1 MLRINKKG
9 LIFKHGWFGTS
20 VSYLYLVLLSL
31 VAVFPLIWIVSSAFK
46 GRGELASGALSLLP
60 KQPTFEYF
68 VRVLTTLGFSRNIF
82 NSLSISLTATL
93 IAIAISSL
101 AAHGIVRYF
110 PQIGKKL
117 TRVLITTYMFPPT
130 LLVIPYAIIF
140 SRIHLSNSRIGLVVT
155 YLSFS
160 IPYAVW
166 LLVGFFQTV
175 PKEVEEAAFVD
186 GASRFMIFYR
196 ISLPIVAPGVVATA
210 IYTFINA
217 WNEFLYS
224 LILINSTG
232 KMTVSVALQSLN
244 GAEILDWGE
253 MMAASTL
260 VILPSI
266 VFFLIIQK
274 RIASGISQGS
284 IK

>member
-1 MLRINKKG
+1 MRNVRTKHRI
-9 LIFKHGWFGTS
+9 FRVGWFGNT
-20 VSYLYLVLLSL
+20 VSYVYLVLLGL
-31 VAVFPLIWIVSSAFK
+31 IAMFPLVWIISSAFK
-46 GRGELASGALSLLP
+46 GKGELAGGSLSLFP
-60 KQPTFEYF
+60 IEPTFEYF
-68 VRVLTTLGFSRNIF
+68 IRVLTTLGFSRNIM
-82 NSLSISLTATL
+82 NSFFVSFSATV
-93 IAIAISSL
+93 IAIAISTL

-110 PQIGKKL
+110 PRTGKRM
-117 TRVLITTYMFPPT
+117 TRLLITTYMFPPT

-140 SRIHLSNSRIGLVVT
+140 SRIRLANSHLGLIIT

-166 LLVGFFQTV
+166 LLVGFFRTV
-175 PKEVEEAAFVD
+175 PKEIEEAAYVD

-224 LILINSTG
+224 LILINSTS
-232 KMTVSVALQSLN
+232 KMTVSVALQSLT

-266 VFFLIIQK
+266 IFFLIIQK
-274 RIASGISQGS
+274 RIASGLSQGS